1 MHGTIMFAY
10 VAYCGLEVMAR
21 INQPFLLLN
30 AGLMATLFV
39 LATPEMRITN
49 ILPVFEVGLLPLVKS
64 TLTPLSWFGEIV
76 TLAVIIPYLAEQKNV
91 YRLTIKALFF
101 VLVLIEIAT
110 VEVLLIFG
118 PTLASSYFFPLLS
131 GTKMINI
138 ANFIE
143 RLEMV
148 PLIVWITSGAV
159 KGALFFW
166 VAALGSAQLLGLKS
180 YRSLILP
187 LSVIITAL
195 GCLLHSSTTDLVNFL
210 TQTFPFYALTFEFI
224 IPLLLLII
232 VLFKGSGKK

>member
-1 MHGTIMFAY
+1 
-10 VAYCGLEVMAR
+10 
-21 INQPFLLLN
+21 
-30 AGLMATLFV
+30 
-39 LATPEMRITN
+39 
-49 ILPVFEVGLLPLVKS
+49 
-64 TLTPLSWFGEIV
+64 
-76 TLAVIIPYLAEQKNV
+76 
-91 YRLTIKALFF
+91 
-101 VLVLIEIAT
+101 
-110 VEVLLIFG
+110 
-118 PTLASSYFFPLLS
+118 
-131 GTKMINI
+131 MINI